1 MGDVWFATTPALH
14 TECAFDTG
22 LTSYLAMCAV
32 PFPTIKTNTAA
43 TFGGFV
49 DSGLRNS
56 LSHFE
61 IGLDRTSPYFRCD
74 EVVSSIGATDLV
86 QKLTLMD
93 RRT

>member
-1 MGDVWFATTPALH
+1 MGDVWFVTIRALH

-32 PFPTIKTNTAA
+32 PFQTIKTKTAA
-43 TFGGFV
+43 TFSGFV

-56 LSHFE
+56 LSLFE
-61 IGLDRTSPYFRCD
+61 IGLDRTNLYFRCD

-86 QKLTLMD
+86 AITD
-93 RRT
+93 THRS